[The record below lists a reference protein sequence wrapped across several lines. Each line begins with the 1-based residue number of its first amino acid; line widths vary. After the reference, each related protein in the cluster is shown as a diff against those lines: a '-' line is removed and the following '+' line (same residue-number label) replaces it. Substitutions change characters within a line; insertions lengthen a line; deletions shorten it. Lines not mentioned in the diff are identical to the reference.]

1 MYWTCSCHH
10 WHGQSS
16 SPHGCVLTTSK
27 HCLMLGVPFQQQR
40 IWPAESKPTTQSLK
54 GPRTARAQAATH
66 TPACCTCRSF
76 CRQYPRPPLPARRA
90 CRGSW
95 RQPWSAEAGAEEP
108 QGSRCWCA
116 GRTSPCCS
124 GSLPRPGPQWRR
136 RTCRAHTAT
145 GLLHSHWVTCR
156 AHTATGL
163 LHSHWVT
170 CRAHTATGL
179 LHSHWV
185 TCRAHTAT
193 GLLHSHWV
201 TCRAHT
207 ATGLPAGHTQPLGYL
222 QGTRSHWVTCRA
234 HTATGL
240 PAQHMQLLGYLHSTH
255 SHWVTCRAHTAT
267 GLLAGHTQPL
277 GYLHWV
283 TCRAH
288 PTTGLPGLGYLQGI
302 HSHWFTC
309 SDHQQ

>member
-76 CRQYPRPPLPARRA
+76 CRQYPRPPLPGRRA

-170 CRAHTATGL
+170 C
-179 LHSHWV
+179 W
-185 TCRAHTAT
+185 AHTAT

-222 QGTRSHWVTCRA
+222 QGT
-234 HTATGL
+234 
-240 PAQHMQLLGYLHSTH
+240 H
-255 SHWVTCRAHTAT
+255 SHWVTCTAHAAT
-267 GLLAGHTQPL
+267 GLLAGPTQPL